1 MFYLFLPLLSCLEA
15 IVLSPAEEWNRDTR
29 SDAQSLRLALSQ
41 FSFIV
46 TLVVTQSVLA
56 YTKGLSV
63 KLQGPYMD
71 VARAHREIET
81 VKATLEE
88 ARSNVDTYHARV
100 YAQATAMAQSVGIEE
115 MTPRLASRQQHRQN
129 VPSQDC
135 SDYYRLN
142 ITIPLLDH
150 LITELNARFDA
161 VSSQHIIEFMCLLPS
176 TNTSSATEPHES
188 NLQHILQLY
197 KDDLLSPTTFNA
209 ELDLWKQKW
218 STDNQ
223 KAAEVN
229 TAEKALEFADVD
241 FYPNI
246 RALLQIMS
254 TLPVTSCECERSI
267 SMHAQVSE
275 ISTQKQH
282 GTGSIKWLSNALLSS
297 PCGHNSRR
305 SS

>member
-1 MFYLFLPLLSCLEA
+1 M
-15 IVLSPAEEWNRDTR
+15 
-29 SDAQSLRLALSQ
+29 
-41 FSFIV
+41 
-46 TLVVTQSVLA
+46 
-56 YTKGLSV
+56 
-63 KLQGPYMD
+63 
-71 VARAHREIET
+71 
-81 VKATLEE
+81 
-88 ARSNVDTYHARV
+88 
-100 YAQATAMAQSVGIEE
+100 
-115 MTPRLASRQQHRQN
+115 
-129 VPSQDC
+129 
-135 SDYYRLN
+135 
-142 ITIPLLDH
+142 
-150 LITELNARFDA
+150 ITELSARFDA
-161 VSSQHIIEFMCLLPS
+161 VSSQHIEFMCLLPS

-197 KDDLLSPTTFNA
+197 KDDLPSPTTFNA